1 VSRAAPLA
9 AGGWTLRRANSG
21 DYDEVVR
28 LQRAAFAPNREVLGV
43 APLPLLA
50 DYRFVLAEKDVWL
63 AIEDQSGGQHVVGVL
78 VLERRAA
85 DLMLESIATEPAAQ
99 GCGLGRSMLEFAE
112 AQASS
117 LGYKVIRLYTGSV
130 LTHLIDWYGRHGFA
144 IERVEVLS
152 DRTITHMMKQL
163 AD

>member
-1 VSRAAPLA
+1 VSRAVPLA
-9 AGGWTLRRANSG
+9 AGGWTLRRANAG

-28 LQRAAFAPNREVLGV
+28 LQRSAFAPNRELLGV

-63 AIEDQSGGQHVVGVL
+63 AIADQRGGQHVVGVL

-85 DLMLESIATEPAAQ
+85 DLMLESIATDPAAQ
-99 GCGLGRSMLEFAE
+99 GHGLGRSMLEFAE
-112 AQASS
+112 AQATS

-130 LTHLIDWYGRHGFA
+130 LTHLIDWYRRHGFEV
-144 IERVEVLS
+144 ERVEVLS

-163 AD
+163 AN